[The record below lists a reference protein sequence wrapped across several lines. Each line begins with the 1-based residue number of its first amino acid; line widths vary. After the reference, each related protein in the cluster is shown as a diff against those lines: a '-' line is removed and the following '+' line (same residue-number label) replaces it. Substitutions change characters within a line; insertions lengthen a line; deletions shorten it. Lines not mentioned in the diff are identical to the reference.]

1 MINAYVK
8 TAAAALLAAT
18 AFGEMSDA
26 ERHHSTEMNSTAY
39 AADRRTDGG
48 VKVLFIG
55 NSITLHGPNA
65 AIGWTNNWGMAASA
79 ADKDFVHLVTREVE
93 RRLGRRAD
101 LVVRNYANFERDF
114 SSWDWSKTEELAKED
129 PDVLVIALGEN
140 VRSLKGESDRLAW
153 RDAFKRLLGAFLD
166 GRNTKP
172 LAVVRGSFWP
182 DADKDWAMAYAAS
195 DYAIPFVKS
204 DVYTQPGMDASDAGF
219 SHPGVKAH
227 PGDRGM
233 AEIAA
238 RIVEGLFPEQSG
250 YEAWM
255 DGRPVKVHAIQV
267 SAMEYNR
274 LFTGFQR
281 PVDQTE
287 RAGFAAV
294 EAKGATSWRV
304 KSDRAFKKAVVRP
317 LSAGVMPAV
326 KDGVV
331 EFTLPKC
338 GHYVLE
344 LDDYHRPL
352 EIFVEPENDF
362 AEYRRTATVTFGP
375 GVHLTRG
382 VRLRSHDRVYIDK
395 DAVVYGGFAMDGV
408 EDVQIRGY
416 GIICGTT
423 CRRVKAYYN
432 RNPDDKAG
440 EGDMVMRQL
449 TPIRARRSKRIVV
462 EGPVVVDSCEWCVAT
477 FGCEDVDVSHLKIT
491 GAWRYNTDGIDF
503 CNTRNARLAD
513 SYIHSFDDSVVLKGI
528 LPDSARPVENV
539 KVERCVCWCGWGRT
553 LENGLETWASA
564 WRNIVFEDCDL
575 IHNSMAAL
583 SVHLGGPCAVDD
595 VTFRDIRIEYDASR
609 SEPEYQRGR
618 DDVYAKAAKR
628 PAVDCWFAALNAKM
642 YAPGSM
648 YKNKDVSPNEPF
660 GSFRRC
666 LLEDIDILVED
677 GVPLPKAG
685 VWFQPGTKP
694 GEIELRNV
702 RMNGKPVTQ
711 L

>member
-1 MINAYVK
+1 
-8 TAAAALLAAT
+8 
-18 AFGEMSDA
+18 
-26 ERHHSTEMNSTAY
+26 
-39 AADRRTDGG
+39 
-48 VKVLFIG
+48 
-55 NSITLHGPNA
+55 
-65 AIGWTNNWGMAASA
+65 
-79 ADKDFVHLVTREVE
+79 
-93 RRLGRRAD
+93 
-101 LVVRNYANFERDF
+101 
-114 SSWDWSKTEELAKED
+114 
-129 PDVLVIALGEN
+129 
-140 VRSLKGESDRLAW
+140 
-153 RDAFKRLLGAFLD
+153 
-166 GRNTKP
+166 
-172 LAVVRGSFWP
+172 
-182 DADKDWAMAYAAS
+182 
-195 DYAIPFVKS
+195 
-204 DVYTQPGMDASDAGF
+204 
-219 SHPGVKAH
+219 
-227 PGDRGM
+227 
-233 AEIAA
+233 
-238 RIVEGLFPEQSG
+238 
-250 YEAWM
+250 M

-281 PVDQTE
+281 PADQTE

-304 KSDRAFKKAVVRP
+304 KCGHDFRKAVVRP
-317 LSAGVMPAV
+317 LSAGVKPAV
-326 KDGVV
+326 KDGAV
-331 EFTLPKC
+331 EFKLPKC

-344 LDDYHRPL
+344 LDDYHHPL

-423 CRRVKAYYN
+423 CRRVPAYYN
-432 RNPDDKAG
+432 RNLDDKAVA
-440 EGDMVMRQL
+440 EDKMMCQL
-449 TPIRARRSKRIVV
+449 TPIRTRRSKRIVI
-462 EGPVVVDSCEWCVAT
+462 EGPVVVDPCEWCVAT

-503 CNTRNARLAD
+503 CNTRNVRLAD
-513 SYIHSFDDSVVLKGI
+513 SYIHSFDDAVVLKGI

-575 IHNSMAAL
+575 IHNSMVAL
-583 SVHLGGPCAVDD
+583 SLNLGGPCAVDD
-595 VTFRDIRIEYDASR
+595 VTFRNIRIEYDASR
-609 SEPEYQRGR
+609 SDAEYQRER
-618 DDVYAKAAKR
+618 DDVYSKAGKR

-642 YAPGSM
+642 CAPGSL
-648 YKNKDVSPNEPF
+648 YKNKDVSPDEPF

-677 GVPLPKAG
+677 GVPLPKAA
-685 VWFQPGTKP
+685 VSFQPGTKP

-702 RMNGKPVTQ
+702 RMNGKPVPQ